1 MKILLPMFVCLK
13 ISRKKWGWPSLWI
26 PVILLWPLVFF
37 FLLLA
42 FLLGLLAV
50 AIFDTR
56 SVKSFLRLSAGVYV
70 ALCELRGTKIDVET
84 TEHHIFVA
92 VH

>member
-1 MKILLPMFVCLK
+1 MKILLPMLVRFKVCGK
-13 ISRKKWGWPSLWI
+13 NRGWPALWL

-37 FLLLA
+37 LLLLA
-42 FLLGLLAV
+42 FIVGLIAV

-56 SVKSFLRLSAGVYV
+56 SVKSFFRLSAGFYV

-84 TEHHIFVA
+84 DEHHIFVA